1 MSRIEIPMEE
11 YNGLKNKIKS
21 LEQTLVDVSKETAI
35 YKEKLSILESLVMDL
50 ESEKILSRIFSWKNI
65 VNPFKEV
72 FIKDE
77 KKQKTKTT

>member
-1 MSRIEIPMEE
+1 MSRIEIPMTE

-50 ESEKILSRIFSWKNI
+50 EDEKVLNRIFSWKNI

-72 FIKDE
+72 FKKDG
-77 KKQKTKTT
+77 KKQETKTT

>member
-1 MSRIEIPMEE
+1 MARIEIPMKE
-11 YNGLKNKIKS
+11 YNDLKSKIKS

-50 ESEKILSRIFSWKNI
+50 EGEGVLNRIFSWKNI

-72 FIKDE
+72 FKKDE
-77 KKQKTKTT
+77 KKQETKTT

>member
-1 MSRIEIPMEE
+1 MSRIEIPMKE

-21 LEQTLVDVSKETAI
+21 LEQTLVDVSKETAV

-50 ESEKILSRIFSWKNI
+50 ENEKILSRVFSWKNI

-72 FIKDE
+72 FKKDG
-77 KKQKTKTT
+77 KKPKTT

>member
-77 KKQKTKTT
+77 KKTKTKTT

>member
-1 MSRIEIPMEE
+1 MSRIEIPMKE

-21 LEQTLVDVSKETAI
+21 LEQTLVDVSKETSV

-50 ESEKILSRIFSWKNI
+50 ENEKILSRIFSWKNI

-72 FIKDE
+72 FKKDE
-77 KKQKTKTT
+77 KKPKTT

>member
-1 MSRIEIPMEE
+1 MTE

-50 ESEKILSRIFSWKNI
+50 EDEKVLNRIFSWKNI

-72 FIKDE
+72 FKKDG
-77 KKQKTKTT
+77 KKQETKTT

>member
-1 MSRIEIPMEE
+1 MSRIEIPMKE

-21 LEQTLVDVSKETAI
+21 LEQTLVDVSKEAAT

-50 ESEKILSRIFSWKNI
+50 ENEKILSRIFSWKNI

-72 FIKDE
+72 FKKDE
-77 KKQKTKTT
+77 KKPKTT

>member
-1 MSRIEIPMEE
+1 MSRIEIPMTE

-50 ESEKILSRIFSWKNI
+50 EGEGVLNRIFSWKNI
-65 VNPFKEV
+65 ISPFKEV
-72 FIKDE
+72 FKKNE
-77 KKQKTKTT
+77 KKPKTT

>member
-1 MSRIEIPMEE
+1 MSRIEIPMKE

-50 ESEKILSRIFSWKNI
+50 ENEKIFSRIFSWKNI
-65 VNPFKEV
+65 VTPFKEV
-72 FIKDE
+72 FKKNE
-77 KKQKTKTT
+77 KKPKTT

>member
-1 MSRIEIPMEE
+1 MSRIEIPMKE
-11 YNGLKNKIKS
+11 YNGLKSKVKS

-50 ESEKILSRIFSWKNI
+50 ENEKILSRIFSWKNI

-72 FIKDE
+72 FKKDE
-77 KKQKTKTT
+77 KKQETKTT

>member
-1 MSRIEIPMEE
+1 MPRIEIPMQE

-50 ESEKILSRIFSWKNI
+50 ENEKILSRIFSWKNI

-72 FIKDE
+72 FIKSE

>member
-1 MSRIEIPMEE
+1 MARIEIPMKE
-11 YNGLKNKIKS
+11 YNDLKSKIKS

-50 ESEKILSRIFSWKNI
+50 ENEKILSRIFSWKNI

-72 FIKDE
+72 FKKDG
-77 KKQKTKTT
+77 KKQETKTI

>member
-1 MSRIEIPMEE
+1 MSRIEIPMTE

-50 ESEKILSRIFSWKNI
+50 ENEKILSRIFSWKNI

-72 FIKDE
+72 FKDDE
-77 KKQKTKTT
+77 KEQKTT

>member
-1 MSRIEIPMEE
+1 MARIEIPMKE

-50 ESEKILSRIFSWKNI
+50 ENEKILSRIFSWKNI

-72 FIKDE
+72 FKKDE
-77 KKQKTKTT
+77 KKQETKTT

>member
-1 MSRIEIPMEE
+1 MARIEIPIEE

-50 ESEKILSRIFSWKNI
+50 ENEKILNRIFSWKNI

-72 FIKDE
+72 F
-77 KKQKTKTT
+77 KKGWEKTKNNLE

>member
-1 MSRIEIPMEE
+1 MARIEIPMEE

-21 LEQTLVDVSKETAI
+21 LEQTLVDVSNETAI

-50 ESEKILSRIFSWKNI
+50 EGEKVLNRIFSWKNI

-72 FIKDE
+72 FKKDG
-77 KKQKTKTT
+77 KKQETKTT

>member
-1 MSRIEIPMEE
+1 MSRIEIPMKE

-21 LEQTLVDVSKETAI
+21 LEQTLVDVSKETAV

-72 FIKDE
+72 FMKNE
-77 KKQKTKTT
+77 KEQKTT

>member
-1 MSRIEIPMEE
+1 MPRIEIPMQE

-50 ESEKILSRIFSWKNI
+50 ENEKILSRIFSWKNI

-72 FIKDE
+72 FKKDE
-77 KKQKTKTT
+77 KKPKTT

>member
-1 MSRIEIPMEE
+1 MKE

-21 LEQTLVDVSKETAI
+21 LEQTLVDVSKETAV

-72 FIKDE
+72 FMKNE
-77 KKQKTKTT
+77 KEQKTT